1 MAYGYKTV
9 LLSAIT
15 VRNVDHVYEC
25 PHRTSLITSTGK
37 KLKRRL
43 EDLEKGSDTNSTPV
57 GAENQAQAPR
67 KETKRQ
73 SMKSDSNV
81 ASYKAPQPASQCI
94 PPMYVD
100 HERLFTPSH
109 DNLKRSHTPPCTAY
123 PNLHPLPDEMML
135 SSHGTDVPYAR
146 PTTAEAYM
154 TTTVPFTLPRT
165 SSMLSMGRAT
175 PERSL
180 VDLQRREERC
190 LPTRIEWNG
199 RRRRKLCHS
208 SLNLDTAENECCLF
222 RAYASEH
229 ILLVKLSRLLHDE
242 RLSSL

>member
-1 MAYGYKTV
+1 MGLSWHPASIQLDAAALLSRPQPDQKRIGPRFQTLPSADGYKIV

-25 PHRTSLITSTGK
+25 PHRTSLLTSTGK

-100 HERLFTPSH
+100 HERLFPPSH

-154 TTTVPFTLPRT
+154 ATTVPCTL
-165 SSMLSMGRAT
+165 LSITHFIDAIN
-175 PERSL
+175 
-180 VDLQRREERC
+180 EE
-190 LPTRIEWNG
+190 
-199 RRRRKLCHS
+199 S
-208 SLNLDTAENECCLF
+208 
-222 RAYASEH
+222 
-229 ILLVKLSRLLHDE
+229 
-242 RLSSL
+242 

>member
-1 MAYGYKTV
+1 MGLSWHPASIQLDAAALLSRPQPDQKRIGPRFQTLPSADGYKIV

-15 VRNVDHVYEC
+15 
-25 PHRTSLITSTGK
+25 
-37 KLKRRL
+37 LKRRL

-81 ASYKAPQPASQCI
+81 ASSKAPQPASQCI
-94 PPMYVD
+94 PPIYVD
-100 HERLFTPSH
+100 HERLFPPSH

-135 SSHGTDVPYAR
+135 SSHGTDVPYAH

-154 TTTVPFTLPRT
+154 TTTVDKGP
-165 SSMLSMGRAT
+165 
-175 PERSL
+175 
-180 VDLQRREERC
+180 
-190 LPTRIEWNG
+190 
-199 RRRRKLCHS
+199 
-208 SLNLDTAENECCLF
+208 
-222 RAYASEH
+222 
-229 ILLVKLSRLLHDE
+229 
-242 RLSSL
+242 

>member
-1 MAYGYKTV
+1 MAPSQY
-9 LLSAIT
+9 SARRSSIAFSPSARPEEDWT
-15 VRNVDHVYEC
+15 KISDLAERRRVQNRIAQRNY
-25 PHRTSLITSTGK
+25 RK

-81 ASYKAPQPASQCI
+81 ASSKAPQPASQCI
-94 PPMYVD
+94 PPIYVD
-100 HERLFTPSH
+100 HERLFPPSH

-135 SSHGTDVPYAR
+135 SSHGTDVPYAH

-154 TTTVPFTLPRT
+154 TTTIDKGP
-165 SSMLSMGRAT
+165 
-175 PERSL
+175 
-180 VDLQRREERC
+180 
-190 LPTRIEWNG
+190 
-199 RRRRKLCHS
+199 
-208 SLNLDTAENECCLF
+208 
-222 RAYASEH
+222 
-229 ILLVKLSRLLHDE
+229 
-242 RLSSL
+242 